1 VADAE
6 KKKRKRKA
14 PGKTEG
20 PEEKTVSSE
29 KKPKAGTPGWVT
41 TFADLMSLLMCFFVM
56 LVSMASVER
65 TTFAKMASSVKDG
78 LGGGKAEIAE
88 ESKTSIDVKIE
99 SKKNDKQDPATKLS
113 QELVEEIQDGQ
124 VEIDADG
131 DALKIQLL
139 QSATFGAGS
148 DKLKKSFK
156 PIAEKLKQTLSK
168 TKGTITVV
176 GHTDDQPIKSRKF
189 RSNWEL
195 ASSRAGSVIASLA
208 GGKKLSI
215 DRFSIRSYGSSKPRV
230 PNDTAENRALNR
242 RISIIVQKTGK
253 SKQDPAAD
261 KSMVINSEN
270 VDSISS
276 EKLMDFLTEEPEA
289 KDNPEQE
296 ESPQATETSKDT
308 DKKKKTRTRTRK
320 KKKKRS
326 QKNKK

>member
-1 VADAE
+1 MADAE

-14 PGKTEG
+14 PGKKDA
-20 PEEKTVSSE
+20 PEEKSVSSE

-65 TTFAKMASSVKDG
+65 TTFAKMASSVKEG
-78 LGGGKAEIAE
+78 LGGGKAEIVE

-113 QELVEEIQDGQ
+113 QDLVEEIQDGQ

-139 QSATFGAGS
+139 QSATFSAGS

-156 PIAEKLKQTLSK
+156 PIAKKLKRTLSK

-176 GHTDDQPIKSRKF
+176 GHTDDQPIKSRRF

-195 ASSRAGSVIASLA
+195 ASARAGSVIESLS

-215 DRFSIRSYGSSKPRV
+215 DRFMIRSYGASKPRV

-270 VDSISS
+270 VDAISS
-276 EKLMDFLTEEPEA
+276 EKLMDFLTDEATEEDKP
-289 KDNPEQE
+289 PSE
-296 ESPQATETSKDT
+296 ESGEVEEATEDSVN
-308 DKKKKTRTRTRK
+308 KKKTRTRSRK

-326 QKNKK
+326 KKKNQ